1 MSTLLTVSTHEGQ
14 ECLNMFQTLSLN
26 FTGCFYMIL
35 KFLILGRRQ
44 FDQSII
50 YLVYSGNEREESS
63 GDCCCL

>member
-1 MSTLLTVSTHEGQ
+1 
-14 ECLNMFQTLSLN
+14 MFQTLSPS

-35 KFLILGRRQ
+35 KFLILDRRQ